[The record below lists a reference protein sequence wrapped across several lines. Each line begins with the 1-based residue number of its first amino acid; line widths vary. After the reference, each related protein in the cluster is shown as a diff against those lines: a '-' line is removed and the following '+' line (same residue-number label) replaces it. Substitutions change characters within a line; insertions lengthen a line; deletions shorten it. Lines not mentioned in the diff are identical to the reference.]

1 MPCIST
7 GMALDGLF
15 STPSLQSLSLAM
27 DEAALRHQAIA
38 SNIANVNTPGYQ
50 RMDISSSF
58 ETAFNNAL
66 SNVSEGELVG
76 AMPDETIETAAVQ
89 GPARPD
95 GNTVQ
100 IEQEMVSLAQNSA
113 RYEFAG
119 QMLAQNFHGIKT
131 AITGQS

>member
-1 MPCIST
+1 
-7 GMALDGLF
+7 
-15 STPSLQSLSLAM
+15 M
-27 DEAALRHQAIA
+27 DEAALRQQAIS

-50 RMDISSSF
+50 RMDVSATF
-58 ETAFNNAL
+58 QNAYTDAMKSL
-66 SNVSEGELVG
+66 SEGES
-76 AMPDETIETAAVQ
+76 ADSMPDATIETAAVQ

-100 IEQEMVSLAQNSA
+100 IEQEMVGLAQNSA

-119 QMLAQNFHGIKT
+119 QMLSQNYHGMKY

>member
-1 MPCIST
+1 MS
-7 GMALDGLF
+7 DGLF
-15 STPSLQSLSLAM
+15 ISPALQSLRLAM
-27 DEAALRHQAIA
+27 DEAALRHQAIS

-50 RMDISSSF
+50 RMDVSANF
-58 ETAFNNAL
+58 ESAFSNAL
-66 SNVSEGELVG
+66 DTLSSGGTVG
-76 AMPDETIETAAVQ
+76 AMPDQTIETAAVQ

-100 IEQEMVSLAQNSA
+100 LEQEMVSMAQNSA

-119 QMLAQNFHGIKT
+119 QMLAQHYHGMKY